1 MEPTTIF
8 KPTGFAVNFRTR
20 AMKSSNGRRAVELA
34 KSFRRM
40 AIDAHRNAAD
50 GRDLGRN
57 LLLWQQPALSGFRAL
72 PELDFDHLHLRQ
84 SEDRA
89 RLRRDVHPMNG

>member
-8 KPTGFAVNFRTR
+8 KPTGFAVSFRTR

-57 LLLWQQPALSGFRAL
+57 LLLWQQPALSGVSRPARGLISTICTCGKAKIARAFAETYT
-72 PELDFDHLHLRQ
+72 P
-84 SEDRA
+84 
-89 RLRRDVHPMNG
+89 